1 MPDERALE
9 NLHGFYLVRTNAI
22 YRKIGDTNFAPQV
35 DKLCRDLCLGLWQG
49 QSLTEAHRSAYNAL
63 YSKGRPEP
71 STLYWELISESAKF
85 PGFEVPDFFRA
96 LVVTRRDAAEQ
107 LLSFLRELMRRLSD
121 PNLAIPTE
129 TAFYTE
135 VSQQLEAV
143 LKSDHPMAFSGSRT
157 AKPEANEPQST
168 KRRLFDPTADLTRL
182 MDEVNSLMGPKPQTP
197 QQAAP
202 EAPAAPEE
210 APADPPENLDDL
222 LAELDS
228 LVGLDQIKK
237 DVRSLINLI
246 KVRKLR
252 QAQGLA
258 VAEMSLHMVFTGN
271 PGTGKTTV
279 ARLLAR
285 LYRSIGVLEKGTLLE
300 VDRSGL
306 VAGYVGQ
313 TALKTMEAVKK
324 AQGGILFV
332 DEAYSLVPDGSG
344 NDFGQ
349 EAISTI
355 LKAMEDMREDLVVI
369 VAGYPEPME
378 RFISSNP
385 GLESRFGKYFQFE
398 DYDGDELMDIFRMQ
412 CKKNQYTPDEEAE
425 TFCVQMFKD
434 LYEERD
440 ENFGNARDVRNIF
453 ERAIANQA
461 NRLASMEA
469 PTKEDLMTLTKA
481 DIVGPKEE
489 EDAPEAEKTE

>member
-1 MPDERALE
+1 MLNTQNLDT
-9 NLHGFYLVRTNAI
+9 LHGYYLIKTALI
-22 YRKIGDTNFAPQV
+22 HKKIGHDDFAPQI
-35 DKLCRDLCLGLWQG
+35 DRLCRDLCLGLWKG
-49 QSLTEAHRSAYNAL
+49 QTLTENHIKVYDAL
-63 YSKGRPEP
+63 YAKGQPKP
-71 STLYWELISESAKF
+71 STLYWELVSAEAAY
-85 PGFEVPDFFRA
+85 PGFAVPDFFRV
-96 LVVTRRDAAEQ
+96 LVLTRKDAAEA
-107 LLSFLRELMRRLSD
+107 LLAFCQELMRRVCDPSLSVE
-121 PNLAIPTE
+121 TE
-129 TAFYTE
+129 NAFISETGKL
-135 VSQQLEAV
+135 LEAV
-143 LKSDHPMAFSGSRT
+143 L
-157 AKPEANEPQST
+157 QSNNP
-168 KRRLFDPTADLTRL
+168 LGF
-182 MDEVNSLMGPKPQTP
+182 TP
-197 QQAAP
+197 RPSSAHST
-202 EAPAAPEE
+202 PAAQVSEQ
-210 APADPPENLDDL
+210 APADAPQAEEVRPPENLDKL
-222 LAELDS
+222 LEELDS
-228 LVGLDQIKK
+228 LVGLTQIKK

-252 QAQGLA
+252 QEQGLA
-258 VAEMSLHMVFTGN
+258 TPELSLHMVFTGN

-285 LYRSIGVLEKGTLLE
+285 LYRSIGVLETDKMLE

-385 GLESRFGKYFQFE
+385 GLESRFGKYFNFE
-398 DYDGDELMDIFRMQ
+398 DYNGDELMEIFRMQ
-412 CKKNQYTPDEEAE
+412 CKKNQYQPDEEAE
-425 TFCVQMFKD
+425 KFCIDLFRD
-434 LYEERD
+434 LYENRD

-453 ERAIANQA
+453 EHAVQAQA
-461 NRLASMEA
+461 NRVAQLEA
-469 PTKEDLMTLTKA
+469 PTREDLLCLKKED
-481 DIVGPKEE
+481 IVKS
-489 EDAPEAEKTE
+489 EA

>member
-1 MPDERALE
+1 MPDEHALE
-9 NLHGFYLVRTNAI
+9 NLHGYYLYRTNSI
-22 YRKIGDTNFAPQV
+22 YKQLGHTDFAPQV

-49 QSLTEAHRSAYNAL
+49 QTLTETHREAYDAL
-63 YSKGRPEP
+63 YSKGRPAP
-71 STLYWELISESAKF
+71 STLYWELVSAAASF
-85 PGFEVPDFFRA
+85 PGLAVPDFFRV
-96 LVVTRRDAAEQ
+96 LVLTKRDAAAE
-107 LLSFLRELMRRLSD
+107 LLRFVRELMKRLSD
-121 PNLAIPTE
+121 PDMSVPSE
-129 TAFYTE
+129 TAFIAE
-135 VSQQLEAV
+135 AGQLLDSV
-143 LKSDHPMAFSGSRT
+143 LNSNDPLGFAAMKHT
-157 AKPEANEPQST
+157 AKHISDSAKSAPAVPEAE
-168 KRRLFDPTADLTRL
+168 
-182 MDEVNSLMGPKPQTP
+182 
-197 QQAAP
+197 AP
-202 EAPAAPEE
+202 EVPAE
-210 APADPPENLDDL
+210 PPEKLEDL

-228 LVGLDQIKK
+228 LVGLDQVKK

-252 QAQGLA
+252 QEQGLA

-332 DEAYSLVPDGSG
+332 DEAYSLVPDGAG

-355 LKAMEDMREDLVVI
+355 LKAMEDMREELVVI

-385 GLESRFGKYFQFE
+385 GLESRFGKYFHFA
-398 DYDGDELMDIFRMQ
+398 DYDGNQLMEIFRSQ
-412 CKKNQYTPDEEAE
+412 CKKNQYAPDEKAE
-425 TFCVQMFKD
+425 QFCIGMFNE
-434 LYEERD
+434 LYENRD

-461 NRLASMEA
+461 NRISAMEN
-469 PTKEDLMTLTKA
+469 PTKEDLMKLTKE
-481 DIVGPKEE
+481 DIVGEA
-489 EDAPEAEKTE
+489 EDAE

>member
-22 YRKIGDTNFAPQV
+22 YRKIGDANFAPQV
-35 DKLCRDLCLGLWQG
+35 DKLCQDLCLGLWQG
-49 QSLTEAHRSAYNAL
+49 QALTEAHRTAYNAL

-71 STLYWELISESAKF
+71 STLYWELVSESAKF
-85 PGFEVPDFFRA
+85 PGFTVPDFFRA
-96 LVVTRRDAAEQ
+96 LVVTRKDAAEQ
-107 LLSFLRELMRRLSD
+107 LLGFLRELMRRLSD
-121 PNLAIPTE
+121 PNLAIPAE
-129 TAFYTE
+129 TAFYSE
-135 VSQQLEAV
+135 ASQLLESV
-143 LKSDHPMAFSGSRT
+143 LKSDHPMAFSAGRT
-157 AKPEANEPQST
+157 EKPADSASAKP
-168 KRRLFDPTADLTRL
+168 RLYDPTADLSRL
-182 MDEVNSLMGPKPQTP
+182 MDEVNNLMGPKSPVQTAAPQTP
-197 QQAAP
+197 
-202 EAPAAPEE
+202 APEE
-210 APADPPENLDDL
+210 APAEEPPENLDDL

-228 LVGLDQIKK
+228 LVGLGQIKK

-252 QAQGLA
+252 ESQGLA

-412 CKKNQYTPDEEAE
+412 CKKNQYTPDEETE
-425 TFCVQMFKD
+425 QFCIQMFKD
-434 LYEERD
+434 LYDQRD

-461 NRLASMEA
+461 NRLAGMEN
-469 PTKEDLMTLTKA
+469 PTKDDLMRLTKA
-481 DIVGPKEE
+481 DIVGEPDAEE
-489 EDAPEAEKTE
+489 AAPDAEKTE